1 MVLTFQSLFSCK
13 SVSFKCICRY
23 HRSIYYKMVPNIV
36 VDSSATLL
44 LTVDEL
50 AQVQRQRIASL
61 IGHVVQPT

>member
-1 MVLTFQSLFSCK
+1 
-13 SVSFKCICRY
+13 
-23 HRSIYYKMVPNIV
+23 MVPDIV

-61 IGHVVQPT
+61 IGHLVQPTYAAMIDALS